1 MCTFQFSHE
10 VKLEPSWINAYIW
23 IYEIFPR
30 ASFSSLGL
38 SSTTSFC
45 KASYPWID
53 ITFTCKFGVVARPS
67 GTLSLLWKPPYHCRQ
82 GWKVSYVHLFIS
94 RMHHDLVFMDKE
106 TLPCINSH
114 HITKPNYDT
123 FISTFAMKLINL
135 KNQFLVSC
143 QM

>member
-1 MCTFQFSHE
+1 MCMFQFSHE
-10 VKLEPSWINAYIW
+10 VKLEPSWINAYIG
-23 IYEIFPR
+23 IYETFPR

-38 SSTTSFC
+38 SSTTSFF
-45 KASYPWID
+45 KASCSWID
-53 ITFTCKFGVVARPS
+53 ITFACKFGVVTPPS
-67 GTLSLLWKPPYHCRQ
+67 RALSLLWKPPYRCQ
-82 GWKVSYVHLFIS
+82 EGWKVSYVHVFFS

-123 FISTFAMKLINL
+123 FISTFAMKLINW
-135 KNQFLVSC
+135 KNQFLSMH